1 MLKLSGSSWSIAI
14 VPYEY
19 DQNDVL
25 APKGLHAISI
35 LCLVDLTAV
44 SLVSPWF
51 LTLPYTSG
59 AGL

>member
-1 MLKLSGSSWSIAI
+1 MLQLSGSSWPIAI
-14 VPYEY
+14 VLYEY

-25 APKGLHAISI
+25 APNGLHAISI

-44 SLVSPWF
+44 SSVSPRP
-51 LTLPYTSG
+51 LTLRYTSG